1 MSASTP
7 QHATVQEVKSADP
20 NKMIFDGHKADVYIN
35 TNQLGGNHFLVRVT
49 TPSGQ
54 PKLIAIHL

>member
-1 MSASTP
+1 
-7 QHATVQEVKSADP
+7 
-20 NKMIFDGHKADVYIN
+20 MIFDGQKADVYIN

-49 TPSGQ
+49 DPGGA

>member
-1 MSASTP
+1 MAASTQP
-7 QHATVQEVKSADP
+7 HATVQEVKSADP
-20 NKMIFDGHKADVYIN
+20 NKMIFDGQKADVYIN

-49 TPSGQ
+49 DPGGA